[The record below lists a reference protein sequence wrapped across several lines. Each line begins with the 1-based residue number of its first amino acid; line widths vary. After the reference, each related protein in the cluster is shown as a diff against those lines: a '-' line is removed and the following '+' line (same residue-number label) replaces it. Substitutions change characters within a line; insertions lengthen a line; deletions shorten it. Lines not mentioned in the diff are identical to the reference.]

1 MTEANTHGLPRE
13 RPEVREVRTIEEM
26 RACEAVQLDVWG
38 FEQREIVPAAHLR
51 AVVHAGG
58 LVLGGFVDGRMAGFA
73 YGFPARAQH
82 PGESGIGLHSHMVG
96 VRPAYQRSG
105 VGRHLKWA
113 QRAWCLEQGMPWITW
128 TFDPIQAKNARLNFH
143 HLGVRSYAY
152 LVDFYGVLESALS
165 GRQATDRLLALWDL
179 RADAVARR
187 AEAFAGAD
195 TEPPPDA
202 APLPGRTWDGAPG
215 HGDVG
220 SGEVSGAV
228 VTAEASPGGAAAS
241 KAAPKA
247 AQGATPER
255 AAERWLV
262 RRGRGGAP
270 TSEPWIAPQ
279 QATGVLRVAVPD
291 DATAL
296 LRQDPEAAQVWRTAV
311 RRAIVG
317 ALEAGYHVGGF
328 EDGAYVLRPTEPA
341 APAVSK
347 ADFKK

>member
-1 MTEANTHGLPRE
+1 MSESSTQGPPLA

-58 LVLGGFVDGRMAGFA
+58 LVLGGFVDGRMVGFA

-82 PGESGIGLHSHMVG
+82 PGEVGVGLHSHMVG

-113 QRAWCLEQGMPWITW
+113 QRAWCLDQGMAWITW

-179 RADAVARR
+179 RDDGVVRR
-187 AEAFAGAD
+187 AERFARGQAD
-195 TEPPPDA
+195 PPADLA
-202 APLPGRTWDGAPG
+202 ALPGRAWDGAPG

-220 SGEVSGAV
+220 TGVVRDAV
-228 VTAEASPGGAAAS
+228 VSAEAPSSAD
-241 KAAPKA
+241 
-247 AQGATPER
+247 
-255 AAERWLV
+255 AAEGEAWLV
-262 RRGRGGAP
+262 RADPDGAP
-270 TSEPWIAPQ
+270 RVRARSTA
-279 QATGVLRVAVPD
+279 ADAAAVLRVAVPD
-291 DATAL
+291 DATDL
-296 LRQDPEAAQVWRTAV
+296 LRNDPDRARSWRTAV
-311 RRAIVG
+311 REALVE
-317 ALEAGYHVGGF
+317 ALEAGYHVDGF
-328 EDGAYVLRPTEPA
+328 EGGAYVVRPSEAGSP
-341 APAVSK
+341 
-347 ADFKK
+347 